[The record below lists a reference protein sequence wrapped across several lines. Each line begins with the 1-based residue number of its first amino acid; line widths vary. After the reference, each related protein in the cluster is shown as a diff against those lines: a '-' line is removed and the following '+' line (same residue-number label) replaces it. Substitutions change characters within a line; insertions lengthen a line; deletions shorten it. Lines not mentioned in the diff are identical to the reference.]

1 MYKDA
6 IHRIPFLQGR
16 DPKFYLQYLDK
27 LEPLKFQKDTVML
40 KRGTV
45 AQRLFFIVKGKV
57 LNSTINRIYSDG
69 AVVGETEIIFKSV
82 SIYIFCELFYR
93 NEETIS

>member
-45 AQRLFFIVKGKV
+45 AQRVFFIVKGKV

-82 SIYIFCELFYR
+82 
-93 NEETIS
+93 